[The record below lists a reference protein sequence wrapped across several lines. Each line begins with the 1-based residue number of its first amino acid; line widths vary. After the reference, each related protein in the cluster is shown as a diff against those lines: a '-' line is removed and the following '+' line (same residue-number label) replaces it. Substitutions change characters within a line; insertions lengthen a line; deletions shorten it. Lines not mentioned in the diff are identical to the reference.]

1 MYENIRVALL
11 NDSFPPL
18 IDGVSNAVVNYAK
31 VIQKKYGSAV
41 VATPKYP
48 DTDDSCF
55 PFPVIR
61 YRSIDTTK
69 TVGYRAGYPFSAR
82 AISELKKYNPQL
94 IHTHCPMMSTWLAR
108 TLREVIDVPIIFTY
122 HTKFDIEIKKAIA
135 TGFLQSK
142 AIKLMINNVEACD
155 EVWVVSEGAADN
167 LRSMGYRG
175 ECRVMENGV
184 DFPQG
189 RVPEPQSA
197 EIRNKHK
204 IPQDMPVFLFVG
216 RMMWYK
222 GIKIILDGL
231 RLAKDC
237 LLYTSRCV

>member
-1 MYENIRVALL
+1 
-11 NDSFPPL
+11 
-18 IDGVSNAVVNYAK
+18 
-31 VIQKKYGSAV
+31 
-41 VATPKYP
+41 
-48 DTDDSCF
+48 
-55 PFPVIR
+55 
-61 YRSIDTTK
+61 
-69 TVGYRAGYPFSAR
+69 
-82 AISELKKYNPQL
+82 
-94 IHTHCPMMSTWLAR
+94 MMSTWLAR

-204 IPQDMPVFLFVG
+204 IPQDIDV
-216 RMMWYK
+216 YK
-222 GIKIILDGL
+222 RQHL
-231 RLAKDC
+231 RINCRRREFPYRYAIFTTALQRLNLKLNTSWSVRESFYTAC
-237 LLYTSRCV
+237 SLLMK